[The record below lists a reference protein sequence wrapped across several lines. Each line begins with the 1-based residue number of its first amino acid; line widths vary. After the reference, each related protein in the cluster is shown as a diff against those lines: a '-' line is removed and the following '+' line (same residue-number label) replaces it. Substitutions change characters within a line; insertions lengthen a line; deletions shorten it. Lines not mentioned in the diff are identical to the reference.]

1 MERAQR
7 EDEENEVISLVIVF
21 IYGVV
26 VMKMSQ
32 WLIFRIFCLLQQNT
46 SHSLGKIFKFIW
58 KDHLG
63 LLENAMDYW
72 VSC

>member
-32 WLIFRIFCLLQQNT
+32 WLIFRIFCLLHQNT
-46 SHSLGKIFKFIW
+46 SHSLGKIFKFI
-58 KDHLG
+58 
-63 LLENAMDYW
+63 
-72 VSC
+72 

>member
-46 SHSLGKIFKFIW
+46 SHSLGKIFQFI
-58 KDHLG
+58 
-63 LLENAMDYW
+63 
-72 VSC
+72 